1 MGRRRY
7 VIGGAAPKAY
17 SRVSDDIAAYR
28 PERAESEPGVA
39 VRYHSTADYRAA
51 VKAERDRRAA
61 ARLPDF
67 APRKP
72 RKDGR
77 RRKSRRAAAI
87 HAAQVAR
94 ELAALSGPE
103 RLLAAGLTPEQQAA
117 LADGTE

>member
-1 MGRRRY
+1 MSRRNRY
-7 VIGGAAPKAY
+7 VVGGAPPKAY
-17 SRVSDDIAAYR
+17 DRVSDDVVAYR
-28 PERAESEPGVA
+28 PERAEPEPGA
-39 VRYHSTADYRAA
+39 AIRYHSQAEYRAA

-72 RKDGR
+72 RKDGK
-77 RRKSRRAAAI
+77 RRKSRRAAAV

-103 RLLAAGLTPEQQAA
+103 RLLAGGLSPEQSAA
-117 LADGTE
+117 LDSE